1 MSKRLPFFR
10 RVLHKLLCM
19 TAPLYSDETFLNAR
33 FYLIMG
39 KKLNLKNPQTFNEKL
54 QWLKLHNK
62 RPEYTKMVDKIE
74 AKQYV
79 ASIIGEE
86 YIIPTLDTYN
96 SVDDIDFDK
105 LPNQFVI
112 KCTHDSGGVV
122 VCKDKYN
129 FNRKTALKKLSKGL
143 AKNFNYE
150 TREYPY
156 KNVKPRLIVEQY
168 MEDESGELKD
178 YKFFCFNGK
187 VKCFKIDFGRF
198 TEHHAN
204 YYDTKCNLLPFGE
217 VMYPPLFE
225 KKLNI
230 PDNINQMIELAEKL
244 SQGFPFIRVDFYDAS
259 GCIYFGELTFFPAS
273 GMGQFE
279 PEKWDYIL
287 GSYIN
292 IPV

>member
-1 MSKRLPFFR
+1 MELPFYR
-10 RVLHKLLCM
+10 RVCRKIVYA
-19 TAPLYSDETFLNAR
+19 TASLWSDETFLKMYFWCNLG
-33 FYLIMG
+33 Y
-39 KKLNLKNPQTFNEKL
+39 KLNLKHPKTYNEKL
-54 QWLKLHNK
+54 QWLKLHDK
-62 RPEYTKMVDKIE
+62 HPEYTKMVDKIE
-74 AKQYV
+74 AKEYV
-79 ASIIGEE
+79 RSIIGDE
-86 YIIPTLDTYN
+86 YIIPTLYTYD
-96 SVDDIDFDK
+96 SVDEIDFEK

-122 VCKDKYN
+122 VCKDKS
-129 FNRKTALKKLSKGL
+129 KIDKSSIIKKLENGL
-143 AKNFNYE
+143 KQDFTHL

-156 KNVKPRLIVEQY
+156 KKVKPRLIAEQY

-198 TEHHAN
+198 IEHHAN